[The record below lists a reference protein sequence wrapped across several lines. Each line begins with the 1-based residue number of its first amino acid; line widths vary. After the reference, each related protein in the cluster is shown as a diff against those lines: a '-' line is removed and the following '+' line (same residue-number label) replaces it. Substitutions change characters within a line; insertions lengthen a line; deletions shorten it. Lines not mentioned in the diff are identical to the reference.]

1 MQCKDDNY
9 LGYFTKRFD
18 FVLSKHLDN
27 IKKLKIDNDVQ
38 IVICD
43 WGSEKPLIEKL
54 PVGS

>member
-9 LGYFTKRFD
+9 LGNFTKRFD

-43 WGSEKPLIEKL
+43 
-54 PVGS
+54 